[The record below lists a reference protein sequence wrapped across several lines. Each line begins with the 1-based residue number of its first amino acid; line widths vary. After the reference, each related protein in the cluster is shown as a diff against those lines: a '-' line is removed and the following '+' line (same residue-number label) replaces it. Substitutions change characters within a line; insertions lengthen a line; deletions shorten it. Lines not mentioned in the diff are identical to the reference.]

1 MALLPTMG
9 GQTALNTALALYRDG
24 TLERLGVEMIGAS
37 ADAIDKAENRERF
50 REAMHKIGLATPRSM
65 LAHDLG
71 RSAEGAGRRRPARDH
86 PAVLHAGRHRR
97 RRRL

>member
-24 TLERLGVEMIGAS
+24 TLDACGVEMIGAN
-37 ADAIDKAENRERF
+37 ADAIDKAEDRERF
-50 REAMHKIGLATPRSM
+50 RQAMNKIGLATPRSR
-65 LAHDLG
+65 LAHDLRG
-71 RSAEGAGRRRPARDH
+71 GAEGAGSRRPARDH
-86 PAVLHAGRHRR
+86 PPVVHARRHGR